1 MKNNKYS
8 IISFSFL
15 ISTLFLGII
24 LLISSCKK
32 TNYKPGALQVS
43 FEVDTFL
50 FDTVFTEQGSSTR
63 VLKIFNTSKEDIEI
77 EHIALKKGNSSPFSL
92 NIEGEMGK
100 SAKNIKILAQDS
112 TYIFLRVFIDPTDDN
127 NPFLISDEL
136 LIQSADGSNTLP
148 ILAYGQNAVYIKDS
162 VLQSYSWTDEKAYI
176 IMTIALVSVGETLT
190 INAGTMIYMHA
201 DSRLFVT
208 GTLKIQ
214 GSLEHPV
221 QFEGDRI
228 DRKVWVGSY
237 EDIPGEW
244 GGIYFSK
251 TSYNNEIN
259 YAIIKNGGNSTK
271 LGESLVM
278 AASIQVDQDTMQTS
292 NPKLKLTNTII
303 KNSLGYG
310 VLGFNSSIYMDNC
323 VIVQCG
329 AENVMFFEGGNYKV
343 YNSTIATHPGRF
355 MQATDA
361 FSMVM
366 LNYFPINDQEYTSAP
381 LQAEIVN
388 TIIDGHNED
397 EVLFLE
403 RPGASSNVNISYSL
417 YKSSEN
423 LEDFVVQNENIRNKN
438 PKFNDWEEE
447 DFTLKSDSPAKN
459 KGINIGLSED
469 ILGNLRTAP
478 VTIGAYQ

>member
-1 MKNNKYS
+1 MKNKKYS
-8 IISFSFL
+8 TFSFHFL
-15 ISTLFLGII
+15 IPLILLGII
-24 LLISSCKK
+24 LLVNSCKK
-32 TNYKPGALQVS
+32 TDYKPGALQVS

-63 VLKIFNTSKEDIEI
+63 VLKIFNKSKEDIEI
-77 EHIALKKGNSSPFSL
+77 EKIALKKGSHSPFSL
-92 NIEGEMGK
+92 NIEGSSGK
-100 SAKNIKILAQDS
+100 AAENIKILAQDS
-112 TYIFLRVFIDPTDDN
+112 TYIFLRVFIDPTDEN

-136 LIQSADGSNTLP
+136 LFESVDGTKSLP

-162 VLQSYSWTDEKAYI
+162 VLQNQTWTDEKPYI
-176 IMTIALVSVGETLT
+176 IMHNALIDEEATLI
-190 INAGTMIYMHA
+190 INPGARIYMHA

-208 GTLKIQ
+208 GTLKVQ
-214 GSLEHPV
+214 GSLENPV

-237 EDIPGEW
+237 EDIAGEW

-278 AASIQVDQDTMQTS
+278 AASIQVDQDTIQSS
-292 NPKLKLTNTII
+292 NPKLKMTNTII

-310 VLGFNSSIYMDNC
+310 VLAFNSSIYMDNC
-323 VIVQCG
+323 VVVQCG

-361 FSMVM
+361 YSLVM
-366 LNYFPINDQEYTSAP
+366 LNYFPVNDQEYTSAP

-388 TIIDGHNED
+388 TLIDGHNED
-397 EVLFLE
+397 EILFLE
-403 RPGASSNVNISYSL
+403 RPGASSDVSISYSL

-423 LEDFVVQNENIRNKN
+423 LEDFVMENENIKNKN
-438 PKFNDWEEE
+438 PQFNDWEEE
-447 DFTLKSDSPAKN
+447 DFSLKASSPAKN